1 MRTLFA
7 CLILFSLTFILYAC
21 KKEQPEPDP
30 TTCSTSFSATVS
42 VIVQTNCAYSGG
54 CHGSGSTNA
63 GGPFTSYALIA
74 AKKNII
80 KGQVEAGIMPQ
91 GSSLSV
97 SDKAALI
104 AWINCG
110 APNN

>member
-1 MRTLFA
+1 MRQLFF
-7 CLILFSLTFILYAC
+7 CVILLTGAILLHAC
-21 KKEQPEPDP
+21 KKDQPKPDP
-30 TTCSTSFSATVS
+30 TCSTSFSATVS

-74 AKKNII
+74 AKKDII

-91 GSSLSV
+91 GASLTAG
-97 SDKAALI
+97 DKAALI